1 MQLRPP
7 ARQPSSRKSKKAS
20 RQPRASPSPTQP
32 AGRADHRTTALHNAH
47 QPCPA
52 GPTPNPDPDPTSLH
66 PYPRDFR
73 PLPCDGRLCLAG
85 PANPRLFALTRRV
98 FWPLGSLPC
107 LLSLSH
113 THTHTLASQQ
123 CRSIS
128 AVFESEP
135 MSVPALPTQP
145 HRGPR
150 LASRLP
156 RRTQSRSSHTIP
168 SCPFPLP
175 SLLPFPPAHRRR
187 LMRGYALKPVQP
199 GPCLAGGSAET
210 SG

>member
-7 ARQPSSRKSKKAS
+7 ARQPSSKKNKKAP
-20 RQPRASPSPTQP
+20 RQPRASRSPIQP

-66 PYPRDFR
+66 PYPCDFR
-73 PLPCDGRLCLAG
+73 PLPCHRRPCLAG
-85 PANPRLFALTRRV
+85 PAIPRLCALTRRL

-113 THTHTLASQQ
+113 TLASLNSATAAQL
-123 CRSIS
+123 RSERAHVCPLPS
-128 AVFESEP
+128 
-135 MSVPALPTQP
+135 LPTQL

-156 RRTQSRSSHTIP
+156 RHTRSRSSTHNP
-168 SCPFPLP
+168 SCPFPVP
-175 SLLPFPPAHRRR
+175 PLLLFPPAHRRR

-199 GPCLAGGSAET
+199 GPCLAGGSAER